1 MVVSVATR
9 PRSQRLAPQDAC
21 RTAPANGFAGRS
33 LTLTLPLWLLS
44 SSTPLAASDSPGQAL
59 WKHLDASQRLSVLA
73 ALAAL
78 LAAAAAILAIARGSA
93 RLTRWYIEHGGRCSS
108 APPRVRGTAVALRSK
123 HLFPSQAGLFPSQA
137 GLFPPQAGT
146 AQPDSAKPGAPS

>member
-9 PRSQRLAPQDAC
+9 PRSECLAPLDAC
-21 RTAPANGFAGRS
+21 RTVPANGLAGRS
-33 LTLTLPLWLLS
+33 LSLTLLLWFLS
-44 SSTPLAASDSPGQAL
+44 SSTPLAASDSSGQAL

-93 RLTRWYIEHGGRCSS
+93 RLTRWYIDHGGRCSS

-123 HLFPSQAGLFPSQA
+123 HLFPTQA

-146 AQPDSAKPGAPS
+146 AQPDSAKPGAPP